1 MPERGQEYIWNNSGE
16 IFPNLVKAIN
26 LKIRGSQ
33 LNSSKINTKNIIKQN
48 QIVEKNKKKTL
59 KTREKEA
66 HYI

>member
-1 MPERGQEYIWNNSGE
+1 MPERDQEYIWSNGGE

>member
-1 MPERGQEYIWNNSGE
+1 MPERGQEYIWSNSGE

-33 LNSSKINTKNIIKQN
+33 LNSSRINTKNIIKQN